1 MKRTMTILLALCAAL
16 LMTAAVWAD
25 DIFSGTENTI
35 AITISADDAE
45 KLSDPETTDSFTAL
59 FNINGAAFDGTIRRA
74 TKDDMPEPGD
84 RPEGEPPE
92 GGEHPEG
99 EKPEGMPE
107 PPADGEK
114 PEGEPPEDM
123 PEMISYVITIDGTDY
138 MIQGMP
144 EMPADG
150 KDAPEKP
157 ADAPEKPAD
166 APEKPADAPD
176 MPEQIGGTLSINGE
190 NKGNINIISLAK

>member
-59 FNINGAAFDGTIRRA
+59 FNINDAAFDGTIRRA
-74 TKDDMPEPGD
+74 AKDDMPEPGD
-84 RPEGEPPE
+84 RPEGESPE

-107 PPADGEK
+107 PPADGEM
-114 PEGEPPEDM
+114 PEDM

-166 APEKPADAPD
+166 APD

>member
-16 LMTAAVWAD
+16 MMTAAVWAD

-59 FNINGAAFDGTIRRA
+59 FNINDAAFDGTIRRA
-74 TKDDMPEPGD
+74 AKDDMPEPGD

-99 EKPEGMPE
+99 EKPEGEKPEGMPE
-107 PPADGEK
+107 PPADGEM
-114 PEGEPPEDM
+114 PEGM

-166 APEKPADAPD
+166 APD

>member
-1 MKRTMTILLALCAAL
+1 MKRTMTILIALCAAL

-25 DIFSGTENTI
+25 DIFTGTENTI
-35 AITISADDAE
+35 AVTISADDAE

-59 FNINGAAFDGTIRRA
+59 FNINDAAFDGTIRRA
-74 TKDDMPEPGD
+74 AKDDMPEPGD

-107 PPADGEK
+107 PPADGEM

-166 APEKPADAPD
+166 APD

-190 NKGNINIISLAK
+190 NKGNVSIISLAK

>member
-16 LMTAAVWAD
+16 LMTAVVWAD

-45 KLSDPETTDSFTAL
+45 KLSDPESTDSFTAL

-74 TKDDMPEPGD
+74 AKDDMPEPGD

-107 PPADGEK
+107 PPADGEM
-114 PEGEPPEDM
+114 PEDM

-166 APEKPADAPD
+166 APD

>member
-25 DIFSGTENTI
+25 DIFTGTENTI

-59 FNINGAAFDGTIRRA
+59 FNINDAAFDGTIRRA

-107 PPADGEK
+107 PPADGEM
-114 PEGEPPEDM
+114 PEGM

-166 APEKPADAPD
+166 APD

>member
-1 MKRTMTILLALCAAL
+1 MKRTMTILFALCAAL
-16 LMTAAVWAD
+16 LMTANVWAD
-25 DIFSGTENTI
+25 DLFSGTENTI
-35 AITISADDAE
+35 EITISADDAE
-45 KLSDPETTDSFTAL
+45 KLSDPETTDSFTGL
-59 FNINGAAFDGTIRRA
+59 FNINDAAFDGTIRRA

-99 EKPEGMPE
+99 EKPEGEKPEGMPE
-107 PPADGEK
+107 PPADGEM
-114 PEGEPPEDM
+114 PEGM

-166 APEKPADAPD
+166 APD

>member
-59 FNINGAAFDGTIRRA
+59 FNINDAAFDGTIRRA
-74 TKDDMPEPGD
+74 AKDDMPEPGD

-107 PPADGEK
+107 PPADGEM
-114 PEGEPPEDM
+114 PEGM

>member
-35 AITISADDAE
+35 AVTISADDAE

-59 FNINGAAFDGTIRRA
+59 FNINDAAFDGTIRRA
-74 TKDDMPEPGD
+74 AKDDMPEPGD

-107 PPADGEK
+107 PPADGEM
-114 PEGEPPEDM
+114 PEGMPEPPEDM

-166 APEKPADAPD
+166 APD

>member
-1 MKRTMTILLALCAAL
+1 MIILFALCAAL
-16 LMTAAVWAD
+16 LMTANVWAD
-25 DIFSGTENTI
+25 DLFTGTENTI

-45 KLSDPETTDSFTAL
+45 KLSDPETTDSFTGL
-59 FNINGAAFDGTIRRA
+59 FNINDAAFDGTIRRA

-99 EKPEGMPE
+99 EKPEGEKPEGMPE
-107 PPADGEK
+107 PPADGEM
-114 PEGEPPEDM
+114 PEGM

-144 EMPADG
+144 EMPEDG
-150 KDAPEKP
+150 K
-157 ADAPEKPAD
+157 DAPEKPAD